1 MDNTTGINGTST
13 TAASSLG
20 LPISTEFKI
29 GLTIAYAVIFFVAFL
44 GNSMGLFV
52 VLKKSSSSSI
62 ANLFIANMTV
72 ADLLLTIT
80 VMPYSVAYLYRSSI
94 WLSGTLGTITC
105 KALYY
110 FMPIAI
116 AASVFT
122 MLFISFDR
130 FYAIFF
136 PLKEKVFRNPKILS
150 TVIWSLSVVLMLP
163 YAIMARV
170 EYETEVNDY
179 VCLQDWPWAKT
190 RQDLVRVMTIFHVV
204 VFIVVYA
211 LPLSITI
218 FMYSL
223 ICRKLWLRK
232 IPGNATDRNRAAAE
246 KSKRKVVRLLV
257 IICAVFAVCWFPVYV
272 NHYFWFVRPDQIELL
287 PIEVQFYFAWLA
299 HANSAIN
306 PCLYI
311 LLNAKFR
318 KELLTRLACCPCLEK
333 VKSNFSRS
341 STKSDSNHNNTAV
354 WRFVSMGRSS
364 AYTLPRSPTEQERRR
379 TNLSLSLVS
388 LKEDRPPT
396 NSPPTKVIRADS
408 NMAFVPDESQDVAM
422 WNERC
427 SQERSFCKWFVR
439 SGN

>member
-1 MDNTTGINGTST
+1 M
-13 TAASSLG
+13 
-20 LPISTEFKI
+20 
-29 GLTIAYAVIFFVAFL
+29 
-44 GNSMGLFV
+44 
-52 VLKKSSSSSI
+52 LKKSSSSSI

-80 VMPYSVAYLYRSSI
+80 VMPYSVAFLYRSSI

-150 TVIWSLSVVLMLP
+150 TVIWSLSVMLMLP
-163 YAIMARV
+163 YAIMAQV
-170 EYETEVNDY
+170 IYDTEVNDY
-179 VCLQDWPWAKT
+179 VCIQGWPWAKT
-190 RQDLVRVMTIFHVV
+190 PQDIVRVMTIFHVV
-204 VFIVVYA
+204 VFVVVYA

-257 IICAVFAVCWFPVYV
+257 IICAVFAVCWFPIYV
-272 NHYFWFVRPDQIELL
+272 NHYFWYVRPDKIDLL
-287 PIEVQFYFAWLA
+287 PIQVQFYFAWLA

-341 STKSDSNHNNTAV
+341 SSKSDSNHNNTAV

-364 AYTLPRSPTEQERRR
+364 AYTLPRSPTEQERRG

-388 LKEDRPPT
+388 LKEDRSPT

-408 NMAFVPDESQDVAM
+408 NMAFVPDESQDVAI
-422 WNERC
+422 
-427 SQERSFCKWFVR
+427 
-439 SGN
+439 